1 MGGLLGGPKGML
13 PPPSQI
19 IGGGLAPPGPPSSYV
34 YELEYFDFGKID
46 QITMLTHKVTNK
58 KKNAADNALF
68 IFYFYLSEKIRRDV
82 SCESSA

>member
-58 KKNAADNALF
+58 KKKCSRQRF
-68 IFYFYLSEKIRRDV
+68 IYFLLLSFGENK
-82 SCESSA
+82 A